1 MNKIIDIN
9 CDVGEGFENEA
20 ELMPYISSCSIAC
33 GAHAGDVETIIKT
46 INLALQYNVK
56 IGAHPSFPDRANFG
70 RKVLDI
76 PINDLKRSLKAQ
88 IKLIKSNVEGLGG
101 KLNHVKAHGA
111 LYNLSAN
118 DRETAKALIEVV
130 KNTTNEVFLYVPYGS
145 LIETLAN
152 QNGLNTKVE
161 AFADRNYNTNLTL
174 VSRSEQNAVITDPEL
189 VAKHLMNIIL
199 DEHVISIDGVGVK
212 MKAQTYCV
220 HGDNSSAISIL
231 KKVSKTLQENGIKIV

>member
-1 MNKIIDIN
+1 LNKIIDIN

-20 ELMPYISSCSIAC
+20 DLMPYISSCSIAC
-33 GAHAGDVETIIKT
+33 GAHAGDEETITKT

-76 PINDLKRSLKAQ
+76 PINDLKQSLKAQ
-88 IKLIKSNVEGLGG
+88 IKLIKSSVEGLGG

-111 LYNLSAN
+111 LYNFSAN
-118 DRETAKALIEVV
+118 DRETAEALIEVV

-145 LIETLAN
+145 LIETLAK

-220 HGDNSSAISIL
+220 HGDNPSAISIL
-231 KKVSKTLQENGIKIV
+231 KKVSKILQENGIKIV

>member
-1 MNKIIDIN
+1 LNKIIDIN

-20 ELMPYISSCSIAC
+20 DLMPYISSCSIAC
-33 GAHAGDVETIIKT
+33 GAHAGDEETITKT

-76 PINDLKRSLKAQ
+76 PINDLKQSLKAQ
-88 IKLIKSNVEGLGG
+88 IKLIKSSVEGLGG

-111 LYNLSAN
+111 LYNFSAN
-118 DRETAKALIEVV
+118 DRETAEALIEVV

-145 LIETLAN
+145 LIETLAK

-212 MKAQTYCV
+212 MKAQTYSV
-220 HGDNSSAISIL
+220 HGDNPSAISIL
-231 KKVSKTLQENGIKIV
+231 KKVSKILQENGIKIV